1 MKVNKLEPFRL
12 EEYFAKWEFHARY
25 LFCTSDL
32 ESRRISDVLDLLPES
47 DRKEFLDLPL
57 SYTTTDGDE
66 NLRQEISKSYE
77 TIAPDQVLCTAGAE
91 EAIYL
96 AGKSLLE
103 STDHVISI
111 SPGYQSLQSV
121 AASICETSEVDL
133 DLKDGQWSLDVSKI
147 ASAIRENTRALFIN
161 FPHNPTG
168 FMPEKSQFLD
178 MLELARKNGL
188 IVFSDEVYR
197 EMELDPTSRL
207 PAASDVYENAISLGV
222 MSKSYGFAGLRIGWV
237 ASQNKSLL
245 RKLGDYKHYL
255 SICNSAPS
263 EWLATAILRHKK
275 RILNE
280 NRQMLMENYRLL
292 RDYFKSRSDLF
303 QWIDPK
309 GGCTAYPRYLGRE
322 KIIDLADI
330 MVRENGVLI
339 LPSSVY
345 GQNNQHFR
353 VAFGRK
359 NCKES
364 LSKFSEFFASRS

>member
-12 EEYFAKWEFHARY
+12 EEYLAKWEFHARY

-32 ESRRISDVLDLLPES
+32 ESRRISDVLNLLPES

-66 NLRQEISKSYE
+66 NLRQEISKSYD

-147 ASAIRENTRALFIN
+147 ASAIRGNTRALFIN

-168 FMPEKSQFLD
+168 FMPEKTQFLEI
-178 MLELARKNGL
+178 LELARKNGL

-237 ASQNKSLL
+237 VSQNKSLL

-280 NRQMLMENYRLL
+280 NHQMLMENYRLL

-309 GGCTAYPRYLGRE
+309 GGCTAYPRYLGAE

-330 MVRENGVLI
+330 MVREKGVLI
-339 LPSSVY
+339 MPSSVY

-353 VAFGRK
+353 VSFGRK
-359 NCKES
+359 NCEKS